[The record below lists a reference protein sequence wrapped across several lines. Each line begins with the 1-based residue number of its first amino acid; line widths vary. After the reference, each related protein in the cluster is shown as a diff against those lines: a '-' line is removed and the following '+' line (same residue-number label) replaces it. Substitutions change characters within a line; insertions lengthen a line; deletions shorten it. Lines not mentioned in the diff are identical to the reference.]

1 MAGKNNTSSI
11 KVKDKKKSSYQHSP
25 SEEETSR
32 FKSKFSEYNPSEE
45 DIISYPY
52 VVSSY
57 YLDGKYVNFEYNTYT
72 YITKVRYDLIKIL
85 RMLQQEEQKKEEL
98 FIEDFI
104 KIYKSIGDENSNLY
118 KELRECKSIS
128 QKIDLIEKYE
138 LGYID
143 ATKNIRDQVKDLQ
156 NKWNDYSNE
165 AYKKIGFSE
174 SPDNFFKTMIDKINE
189 SLEKKLEIGDLS
201 IEQITNQIIIQ
212 MNDKTGEAYKKY
224 AEYLE
229 LIKKALQDNLGASKF
244 GKYYTASIN
253 QIKRNKK
260 DFLKVAN
267 ITKNKDRSITKII
280 FDHLIG
286 ILNGLPSEVFLTQNR
301 TGFLTGRINQVKRTL
316 LNPNLTNQNNE
327 EMESIAIKSDVIQL
341 FSVNVTGN
349 FIKIN
354 DNLDELSGLSSGK
367 ALLEQLDEIGEKFSK
382 MHIVRISSKDYF
394 SSKKEATLNNEASL
408 NKMLYPFYDI
418 GENINSLKRPMQELI
433 FAIVNT
439 GPFAIYSKDLSKIKD
454 YIYNVCVVY
463 MFEDY
468 VNIFKRVVEKTGSNI
483 NDIHLYFINGY
494 FYAISDILTQ
504 LISYI
509 ENSNN
514 DKIININ
521 LKPTLLN
528 EFVVAHGEGEERW
541 NNVRNNTLKHGSLGL
556 HLKYQ
561 TLSELFS
568 KY

>member
-1 MAGKNNTSSI
+1 
-11 KVKDKKKSSYQHSP
+11 
-25 SEEETSR
+25 
-32 FKSKFSEYNPSEE
+32 
-45 DIISYPY
+45 
-52 VVSSY
+52 
-57 YLDGKYVNFEYNTYT
+57 
-72 YITKVRYDLIKIL
+72 
-85 RMLQQEEQKKEEL
+85 
-98 FIEDFI
+98 
-104 KIYKSIGDENSNLY
+104 
-118 KELRECKSIS
+118 
-128 QKIDLIEKYE
+128 
-138 LGYID
+138 
-143 ATKNIRDQVKDLQ
+143 
-156 NKWNDYSNE
+156 
-165 AYKKIGFSE
+165 
-174 SPDNFFKTMIDKINE
+174 
-189 SLEKKLEIGDLS
+189 
-201 IEQITNQIIIQ
+201 
-212 MNDKTGEAYKKY
+212 
-224 AEYLE
+224 
-229 LIKKALQDNLGASKF
+229 
-244 GKYYTASIN
+244 
-253 QIKRNKK
+253 
-260 DFLKVAN
+260 
-267 ITKNKDRSITKII
+267 
-280 FDHLIG
+280 
-286 ILNGLPSEVFLTQNR
+286 
-301 TGFLTGRINQVKRTL
+301 
-316 LNPNLTNQNNE
+316 
-327 EMESIAIKSDVIQL
+327 MESIAIKSDVIQL

-561 TLSELFS
+561 TMHALPYLI
-568 KY
+568 